1 MKDNKNVVGI
11 RVDANAV
18 LGLGHLMR
26 CMAFAY
32 AMQEQELECIFY
44 TAEEAAG
51 KLLEEKGFCSK
62 ILYTD
67 YTRMEAELPGLKKM
81 LEDDGCGLVLVDSYQ
96 ITQKYLNELMECCP
110 VYYMDDT
117 GEDRLQANG
126 IVDYNIY
133 GPNLGYEKWCGP
145 ETDLLLGVEY
155 APVKKAFLE
164 TPYMVR
170 DRVSK
175 IMITMGGSD
184 ALNIAGRLSQ
194 RLLQCL
200 AEDVGID
207 IICGR
212 FNPHLD
218 ALKTLEEQNPRIH
231 IMVDVPDMWNKM
243 AAADLVVSA
252 AGSTMYELS
261 AMGVPTVCCYYVENQ
276 RRIAEA
282 FASGVGMLNAGDFAA
297 DSESVLEILCMEINR
312 LVNDTSARKVLSE
325 RMMQIVD
332 GRGPQ
337 RLAKKLCQRLLTK

>member
-1 MKDNKNVVGI
+1 MKDNKSVVGI
-11 RVDANAV
+11 RADGNAV

-26 CMAFAY
+26 CMSFAY
-32 AMQEQELECIFY
+32 AMQDQHMECIFY

-62 ILYTD
+62 ILHTD
-67 YTRMEAELPGLKKM
+67 YTRMEMELPLLKQM
-81 LEDDGCGLVLVDSYQ
+81 LQDDGCGLVLVDSYQ
-96 ITQKYLNELMECCP
+96 ITQKYINELMKCCP

-117 GEDRLQANG
+117 GESRLQANG
-126 IVDYNIY
+126 IIDYNIY
-133 GPNLGYEKWCGP
+133 GPDLGYEKWCRP

-155 APVKKAFLE
+155 APVKKVFIE
-164 TPYMVR
+164 TPYRVR
-170 DRVSK
+170 DKVSK

-184 ALNIAGRLSQ
+184 ALNIAGRLSE
-194 RLLQCL
+194 RLLKCL

-207 IICGR
+207 VICGR

-218 ALKTLEEQNPRIH
+218 VLKKMEEQNSRIH

-282 FASGVGMLNAGDFAA
+282 FASEVGMLSAGDFVA

-312 LVNDTSARKVLSE
+312 LVSDTGARKELSE
-325 RMMQIVD
+325 RMMQVID
-332 GRGPQ
+332 GRGPE
-337 RLAKKLCQRLLTK
+337 RLAKKLHQSILIK